1 MEING
6 TNFKLEEYRRYASP
20 AEASVLDFVVGD
32 VEGAAGLT
40 VRELADACGASVSTI
55 MRLVRKLGYHG
66 YRDFQQAL
74 IYDLAARRRSA
85 RSSMGD
91 VGPGDSTR
99 SVIHKL
105 SSRTVHALDATA
117 VALDVSAVDRAAY
130 LVGHARSVVLF
141 GMGASQL
148 VAEDLALKLL
158 RANIPCVCN
167 ADWHAQLLAA
177 KNIGPD
183 DVAVAFSYSG
193 ETAEVVECARRA
205 KGAGAPVISV
215 TAAVSG
221 HGLLPYTDVA
231 LCVAASEHGLRSG
244 AMASRIA
251 QLHVVDVL
259 FTVVALRDYD
269 AASRRFAGNYHHKA
283 LGETD

>member
-1 MEING
+1 MEISG
-6 TNFKLEEYRRYASP
+6 TNFKLEEYLRYASP
-20 AEASVLDFVVGD
+20 AEAPVIEYVVGD
-32 VEGAAGLT
+32 VERAAGLT
-40 VRELADACGASVSTI
+40 VRSLAEATGASVSTI
-55 MRLVRKLGYHG
+55 MRLVHKLGYRG

-74 IYDLAARRRSA
+74 IYDLAVRRRSA
-85 RSSMGD
+85 RASMGD
-91 VGPGDSTR
+91 MGRSDSTR

-130 LVGHARSVVLF
+130 LVGHAKNVVLF
-141 GMGASQL
+141 GMGASQI
-148 VAEDLALKLL
+148 VAEDLGLKLL
-158 RANIPCVCN
+158 RANIPCTCN

-193 ETAEVVECARRA
+193 ETREVVECARRC
-205 KGAGAPVISV
+205 KEAGAPVISV

-251 QLHVVDVL
+251 QLHVVDIL

-269 AASRRFAGNYHHKA
+269 AASQRFAGNYHHKA
-283 LGETD
+283 LGEAE